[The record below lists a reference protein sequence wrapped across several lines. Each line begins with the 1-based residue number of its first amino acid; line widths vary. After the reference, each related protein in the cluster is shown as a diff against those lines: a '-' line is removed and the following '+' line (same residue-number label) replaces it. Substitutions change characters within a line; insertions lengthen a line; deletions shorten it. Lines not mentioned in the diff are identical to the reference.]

1 MSYERTGIDIAEN
14 RLRQNGNLL
23 DILLSDRTSGS
34 NIIWATGSYQA
45 YGAQYAPDYPMAAD
59 QITGEFGK
67 LIQPRSAKDVSEQR
81 QRTKERGEVFTPLS
95 VVSLMN
101 SSLDDYPAGT
111 EGSKVSW
118 KEFVRERRLEV
129 ACGEAPFIV
138 SRYDPSIEFSRLVEV
153 KSRVGF
159 LDKKLQV
166 VSAMCPDEDEWI
178 KWATEAFKSSY
189 GYEWQG
195 DSLLIGRENLLYSFI
210 EHFINKFSE
219 EPPIAA
225 QESIADIISWNL
237 FQMDGL
243 KAVIPMSCHSKQ
255 LPVAE
260 NLTLQFFE
268 ELPALPQIEKCPGCE
283 FDLVMRHNGL
293 YVQIMDWETQKSERF
308 VESIADK
315 SA

>member
-1 MSYERTGIDIAEN
+1 MSYELTGIDIAEN

-34 NIIWATGSYQA
+34 NIIWATGSYLA
-45 YGAQYAPDYPMAAD
+45 YGAQYAPDQPMAAD

-101 SSLDDYPAGT
+101 SSLDDYPAET

-166 VSAMCPDEDEWI
+166 VSAMCPDADEWI
-178 KWATEAFKSSY
+178 EWATEAFKSSY

-219 EPPIAA
+219 EPPITA
-225 QESIADIISWNL
+225 QESIAHIISWNL

-283 FDLVMRHNGL
+283 FDLVMRHNGS
-293 YVQIMDWETQKSERF
+293 YVQIMDWQTQKAERF
-308 VESIADK
+308 VDSIADPGV
-315 SA
+315 

>member
-1 MSYERTGIDIAEN
+1 M
-14 RLRQNGNLL
+14 
-23 DILLSDRTSGS
+23 
-34 NIIWATGSYQA
+34 
-45 YGAQYAPDYPMAAD
+45 
-59 QITGEFGK
+59 
-67 LIQPRSAKDVSEQR
+67 
-81 QRTKERGEVFTPLS
+81 
-95 VVSLMN
+95 
-101 SSLDDYPAGT
+101 
-111 EGSKVSW
+111 
-118 KEFVRERRLEV
+118 
-129 ACGEAPFIV
+129 
-138 SRYDPSIEFSRLVEV
+138 EV

-166 VSAMCPDEDEWI
+166 VSAMCPDADEWI
-178 KWATEAFKSSY
+178 EWATEAFKSSY

-219 EPPIAA
+219 EPPITA
-225 QESIADIISWNL
+225 QESIAHIISWNL

-283 FDLVMRHNGL
+283 FDLVMRHNGS
-293 YVQIMDWETQKSERF
+293 YVQIMDWQTQKAERF
-308 VESIADK
+308 VDSIADPGV
-315 SA
+315 

>member
-1 MSYERTGIDIAEN
+1 MSQELTGIDIAEN

-34 NIIWATGSYQA
+34 NIIWATGSYQT
-45 YGAQYAPDYPMAAD
+45 YGAQYAPDQPMAAD

-101 SSLDDYPAGT
+101 SSLDNYPA
-111 EGSKVSW
+111 EFGSSEDSW

-159 LDKKLQV
+159 LDKKLHV
-166 VSAMCPDEDEWI
+166 VSAMCPDAGEWI

-210 EHFINKFSE
+210 EHFMSKFSE
-219 EPPIAA
+219 EPPIAD
-225 QESIADIISWNL
+225 QESIAHVISWNL

-243 KAVIPMSCHSKQ
+243 KAVIPMSCHSTQ

-283 FDLVMRHNGL
+283 FDLWMRHNGT
-293 YVQIMDWETQKSERF
+293 YVQIMDWQTQKAERF
-308 VESIADK
+308 VDSIAD
-315 SA
+315 SGL